1 LIDQL
6 LQSIPPLAVYLTV
19 TVVIMVESL
28 GIPFPGEI
36 TLVSAALLSSNDAL
50 GISPVWVA
58 LCATAG
64 AVAGDSI
71 GFAIGHRFG
80 EPLFNWLGRRF
91 PKHFGPKYVAF
102 AERVF
107 TRYGVWAVFFGR
119 FIALLRIFAG
129 PLAGSLKMPYPK
141 FLMANITGGVAWAA
155 GTTCIIYFL
164 GIAAEK
170 WLSRFSWLGL
180 LAAVLVGLA
189 ASLWLKRKTG
199 QLVEAENDSVDTQ
212 DTSVDTQGDSV
223 GAQGDSV
230 GAQGD
235 SVGAQEDPADSAADP
250 VDADPVHD

>member
-19 TVVIMVESL
+19 ALVIMVESL

-50 GISPVWVA
+50 GISPGWVA

-64 AVAGDSI
+64 AVVGDSI

-80 EPLFNWLGRRF
+80 APLFEWLGRRF

-107 TRYGVWAVFFGR
+107 TKYGVWAVFFGR

-141 FLMANITGGVAWAA
+141 FLVANITGGVVWAT

-180 LAAVLVGLA
+180 LVAVLVGIA

-199 QLVEAENDSVDTQ
+199 RLVEAEQESVT
-212 DTSVDTQGDSV
+212 G
-223 GAQGDSV
+223 
-230 GAQGD
+230 
-235 SVGAQEDPADSAADP
+235 QEEADGTADPAYD
-250 VDADPVHD
+250 